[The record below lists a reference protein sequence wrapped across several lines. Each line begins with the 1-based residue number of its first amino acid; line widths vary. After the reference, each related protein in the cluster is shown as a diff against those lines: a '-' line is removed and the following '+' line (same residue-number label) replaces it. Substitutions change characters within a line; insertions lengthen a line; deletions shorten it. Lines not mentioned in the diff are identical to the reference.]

1 MFDEMDSD
9 GDGTID
15 LNDFLEVMDENN
27 LGDFLQDHEQ
37 GQNLEN
43 SSEIET

>member
-1 MFDEMDSD
+1 MDSD

-37 GQNLEN
+37 G
-43 SSEIET
+43 